1 MINPPRAKQEVQ
13 DCTCPTPYCHDGTP
27 DPIVSLVVV
36 PAVVR
41 VQKDYGRG
49 SYYQQEEKK
58 GEEERLGASPCG
70 HAPPSCRGNVI
81 M

>member
-1 MINPPRAKQEVQ
+1 MPNPTV
-13 DCTCPTPYCHDGTP
+13 TTDGAP
-27 DPIVSLVVV
+27 DPIVSPVVVV

-58 GEEERLGASPCG
+58 GEEERLGALPCG
-70 HAPPSCRGNVI
+70 HAPLSCRGNVI